1 MRPTSKLVLV
11 LVLALLFGSAPSW
24 AAPEKTRTVRVL
36 FIGNSLVYFNDL
48 PAMFADFAEATWP
61 DLDVVADSVTESG
74 ESLKGHWEKETAL
87 KKLQEGRWDYV
98 VLQDHGALALG
109 SFQLDGVTR
118 REYPE
123 QFFEYGERFARAVL
137 AARAKPVFYQT
148 YVSRPENLSYI
159 DHAYTTLGRKTG
171 APVAPVARAW
181 YRLLNSKDFGLY
193 HQDQMHP
200 SVHGSYLVAASLA
213 ATIFG
218 DLPEKQSVHHPAAVA
233 DRAAREILAAVRAV
247 RAELA
252 STGGYP
258 EVPAP
263 DYATRPRLES
273 SLALNDPALSG
284 TWYAVDNAL
293 QLSLGS
299 RLTLSFEEGRPRIE
313 LIDYTLNAAFALPI
327 NDLEVAGNVIRFT
340 TKSQNRNYRV
350 QLARREAGPEMLVEY
365 LGQSSVYTHV
375 AYRRDADL
383 RFALLEKQY
392 TEIAGQSTQES
403 FETALLRHYET
414 LTGGLGADVLSSR
427 LMGQTPTSDPW
438 WSIMT
443 GQEYTSRQQHD
454 AAIRFLTFATHRFP
468 QSPEACH
475 NLSKGLEAAGRL
487 QEAYEAIV
495 KAESLITK
503 EHHPTLLATIQ
514 EDKARL
520 LKRVVRRQPQSLL
533 DRLHRLLSPI
543 QMGQSLG
550 AD

>member
-11 LVLALLFGSAPSW
+11 LVLSLLFGSAPSW
-24 AAPEKTRTVRVL
+24 AAPETTRTVRVL

-61 DLDVVADSVTESG
+61 DLDVVADSITEPG
-74 ESLKGHWEKETAL
+74 ATLKGHWEKGTAS
-87 KKLQEGRWDYV
+87 KKLQEARWDYV

-118 REYPE
+118 RELPE
-123 QFFEYGERFARAVL
+123 QFFESGERFAKAVT
-137 AARAKPVFYQT
+137 AAKARPVFYQT
-148 YVSRPENLSYI
+148 YVSRPENLPYI

-181 YRLLNSKDFGLY
+181 YRLLNRKDFDLY
-193 HQDQMHP
+193 HPDRMHP

-213 ATIFG
+213 STIFG
-218 DLPEKQSVHHPAAVA
+218 DLPEKPSAHHPAAVS
-233 DRAAREILAAVRAV
+233 DSAAREILAAVRSV

-252 STGGYP
+252 PTGGYAN
-258 EVPAP
+258 VPAP

-284 TWYAVDNAL
+284 AWYAVDNAL

-299 RLTLSFEEGRPRIE
+299 RLTLRFDEGRPRIE
-313 LIDYTLNAAFALPI
+313 LVDYTLHAPFTLPV
-327 NDLEVAGNVIRFT
+327 NDLEVTGNVIRFA

-350 QLARREAGPEMLVEY
+350 QLTRREAELEMLVEY
-365 LGQSSVYTHV
+365 MGQSSVYTHV
-375 AYRRDADL
+375 AYRQDADL

-392 TEIAGQSTQES
+392 AEIAGKTTQES

-414 LTGGLGADVLSSR
+414 LTGRLGADVLSSR

-443 GQEYTSRQQHD
+443 GQEYRNRQQHD

-468 QSPEACH
+468 QSPEACRE
-475 NLSKGLEAAGRL
+475 LSGGLEAAGRL

-503 EHHPTLLATIQ
+503 EHHPTLLAMIQ

-520 LKRVVRRQPQSLL
+520 LKLK
-533 DRLHRLLSPI
+533 
-543 QMGQSLG
+543 G
-550 AD
+550 AGASGA